1 MRRIIIIGVALFCI
15 ILAVFTIYTG
25 LPLFGVPKIS
35 DVRAEHDKTTAAM
48 NELDTFKKTTFSTVS
63 KRLEG
68 AVAKCKAAKT
78 EYDKAAQSQTEE
90 EKIEALKS
98 KTYDIEYLW
107 VKLGNYANNSRIDFT
122 LDIYKTEEA
131 NTENDYVLCDLKVTA
146 ISSYYG
152 FIDFLEK
159 ISADPDLKMIPQ
171 NLKMGSEWKQVRVD
185 ISSPNTLYLDYEFNE
200 GDTYREIPKLVLVSE
215 FYKTDVPIRKDSLLK
230 VENPETLEA
239 EQKAAEKAAEEAA
252 KNPNSTNAT
261 NSTSN
266 SSSVNRNTSR
276 NTTSSSS
283 R

>member
-63 KRLEG
+63 KKLEG
-68 AVAKCKAAKT
+68 AVTKCKTAKA

-90 EKIEALKS
+90 EKKEALKS

-159 ISADPDLKMIPQ
+159 ISVDPDLKMIPQ
-171 NLKMGSEWKQVRVD
+171 NLRMGSEWKQVKLD

-200 GDTYREIPKLVLVSE
+200 ANATYREIPKLVLVSE

-239 EQKAAEKAAEEAA
+239 EQKAAEEAA
-252 KNPNSTNAT
+252 KNQNSTNAT

>member
-25 LPLFGVPKIS
+25 LPIFGVPKIS
-35 DVRAEHDKTTAAM
+35 DVRTEHDKTTAAM
-48 NELDTFKKTTFSTVS
+48 NELDSYKKTTFLTFSN
-63 KRLEG
+63 RLQG
-68 AVAKCKAAKT
+68 AVEKCKTAKE
-78 EYDKAAQSQTEE
+78 EYDRVAQSQTEE
-90 EKIEALKS
+90 QKEAALRS

-122 LDIYKTEEA
+122 LDVYKTEEA

-171 NLKMGSEWKQVRVD
+171 NLKMGSEWKTVRVFLN
-185 ISSPNTLYLDYEFNE
+185 SPDRVNLGYDFNE
-200 GDTYREIPKLVLVSE
+200 INPEPDSPKLVLVSE
-215 FYKTDVPIRKDSLLK
+215 FYKTDVPIKKDSLLK

-239 EQKAAEKAAEEAA
+239 EKKAAEEAA
-252 KNPNSTNAT
+252 KNQNSINSTNST
-261 NSTSN
+261 NVTN
-266 SSSVNRNTSR
+266 SSSNFNRVPARSASGESNR
-276 NTTSSSS
+276 
-283 R
+283 

>member
-35 DVRAEHDKTTAAM
+35 DVRAEHDNTTAAM
-48 NELDTFKKTTFSTVS
+48 NELDTYKKTTFLTVS
-63 KRLEG
+63 NRLQG
-68 AVAKCKAAKT
+68 AVEKCKTAKE
-78 EYDKAAQSQTEE
+78 EYDRVAQSQTEE
-90 EKIEALKS
+90 QKEAALRS

-122 LDIYKTEEA
+122 LDVYKTEEA

-171 NLKMGSEWKQVRVD
+171 NLKMGSEWKTVRVFLN
-185 ISSPNTLYLDYEFNE
+185 SPNKLNIDYELNE
-200 GDTYREIPKLVLVSE
+200 INPEPDSPKLVLVSE
-215 FYKTDVPIRKDSLLK
+215 FYKTDVPIKKDSLLK
-230 VENPETLEA
+230 VENPESLEA
-239 EQKAAEKAAEEAA
+239 EKKAAEEAA
-252 KNPNSTNAT
+252 KNQNSTNST
-261 NSTSN
+261 NSTNVTN
-266 SSSVNRNTSR
+266 SSSNFNRVPARSASGESIR
-276 NTTSSSS
+276 
-283 R
+283 